1 MENMYNENENIIQR
15 HKKEIDEKNKI
26 ISLHENNIRTLKL
39 DINEKNNFI
48 TKLKEENEEK
58 ERKLSKKRFQLIICF
73 IIIVFLIFLSI
84 FFKLSESKLEVIEEI
99 NSQESIPVAL
109 IDEDKNEKD
118 EEIIKTEVSISAI
131 PVFPTTEKEE
141 AQPIEAIK
149 TEVSVPK
156 ETVPA
161 IPALPTTKKEEVQPV
176 ETIKTESIKTNEI
189 TSSKPKK
196 LIYSEDEVYT
206 NLIWKGYRGERAI
219 YEFQKDNGMPQ
230 TGKIDERLL
239 KKLGIKPKYK

>member
-1 MENMYNENENIIQR
+1 MESMYNENIIQR

-26 ISLHENNIRTLKL
+26 ISLHEKNIRTLKL

-58 ERKLSKKRFQLIICF
+58 ERKLSRKRFQLIICF
-73 IIIVFLIFLSI
+73 IIIIFLIFLSI

-149 TEVSVPK
+149 TEVSVLK
-156 ETVPA
+156 EIIPA